1 MNRGLLLNALG
12 FQLCWLAWVAGAA
25 RETLL
30 PGMLATLLFVGGQ
43 LARSS
48 HRQADLALLGLC
60 LAAGLALDGALA
72 RLGLIEYRLPGPL
85 PAPLW
90 ILGLWTCFALTL
102 NHSLAFLAGRPRLA
116 AALGGIGAPL
126 AYLAAA
132 HGWQAA
138 SLSPPPGR
146 ALAILG
152 LTWACLTP
160 ALAELAARLRRAS
173 SSLQAVQ

>member
-1 MNRGLLLNALG
+1 MSRRLLFNALG

-25 RETLL
+25 QGTLL

-48 HRQADLALLGLC
+48 HRQADLFLLGLC
-60 LAAGLALDGALA
+60 LGAGLTLDGALA

-90 ILGLWTCFALTL
+90 ILGLWACFALTI

-116 AALGGIGAPL
+116 ATLGGIGAPL

-138 SLSPPPGR
+138 SLGSAPGLT
-146 ALAILG
+146 LAILG
-152 LTWACLTP
+152 LAWAGLTP

-173 SSLQAVQ
+173 SSLRALR